1 MSCRSRT
8 ITTPSPARW
17 RTSGGQRLSL
27 THGQGMRMSH
37 IKYSDPK
44 AVTYSWSVVA
54 MAHCREKGRD
64 NISKQWLHCMI
75 RAGQVSRFCRRVSA
89 SLRHTVLSTRYRDCV
104 DFSPLVIDVTH
115 HASKKNSVSFIF
127 VSHWVWGKNSRHRV
141 TRQFFA
147 CSSMTQ

>member
-89 SLRHTVLSTRYRDCV
+89 SLRNTVLSTRYRDCV

-115 HASKKNSVSFIF
+115 HASKKIPCHSFSCHIGF
-127 VSHWVWGKNSRHRV
+127 GVKIPDTASRV
-141 TRQFFA
+141 NFLPARQ
-147 CSSMTQ
+147 